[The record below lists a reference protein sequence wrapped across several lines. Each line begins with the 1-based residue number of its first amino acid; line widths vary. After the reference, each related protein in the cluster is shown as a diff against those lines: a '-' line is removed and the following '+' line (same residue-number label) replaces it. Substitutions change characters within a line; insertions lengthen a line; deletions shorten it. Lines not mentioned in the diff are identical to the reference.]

1 MTETTI
7 TLCGKEV
14 KMRYCAATEIGY
26 EELTDK
32 SSAIFVPEVIKD
44 KNGKIKDVKQ
54 NANLNDYIKLSIAGI
69 IAAYPDGEEPP
80 VTAKQIVNE
89 ATGEEI
95 TSMVT
100 AIVKLRGEWYR
111 IPTPAVDNTPAD
123 ESTDGDKDDEEEK
136 N

>member
-1 MTETTI
+1 MTEATI

-32 SSAIFVPEVIKD
+32 SSAIFVPEVTKD

-54 NANLNDYIKLSIAGI
+54 HANLNDYIKLSIAGI

-95 TSMVT
+95 TNMVT

-111 IPTPAVDNTPAD
+111 IPTPAADNTPAD
-123 ESTDGDKDDEEEK
+123 DTTDGDKDGEEEK